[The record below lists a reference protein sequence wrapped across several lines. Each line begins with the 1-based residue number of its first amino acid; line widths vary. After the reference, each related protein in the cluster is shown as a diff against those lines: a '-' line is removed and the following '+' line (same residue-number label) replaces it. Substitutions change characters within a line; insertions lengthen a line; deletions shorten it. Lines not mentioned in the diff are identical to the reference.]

1 MILKRYIP
9 IAIVGFFGSLTL
21 FGWFIES
28 EGIKAFIDDDATQ
41 WYDIIASFAIFL
53 GALNLLKLQFL
64 KVLKQQSGWE
74 YSVVAIVSFFAVFV
88 IGFFMRGAFVVD
100 IPSLDIEET
109 YFTQKSA
116 VEAVNELRDSGDITE
131 EIVDEIETKQFL
143 DIEKKKAEEKE
154 KILDL
159 AKKELL
165 GLLAGSDIK
174 KREKKIAKL
183 ENNLKEDLENID
195 EGEDINFYASTDNIS
210 GSLFIKGVVKP
221 AQWGAHIQTEGG
233 LFKWMF
239 DNIFTPLSATM
250 FALLAFYVASASYRA
265 FRARNFEATLLLL
278 AGIIIMIGR
287 VPLGSLIPSWIIM
300 YLLVLVLGIV
310 VNTYFKSRE
319 LVFSVVALG
328 LLGVTAFFLYLDST
342 TVVDI
347 FGAFITGGVISGF
360 EVLGSWF
367 TGWPIDQPSIFYLPA
382 LQEWIYT
389 VPNLAGARA
398 IMIGIGLGIIVTSL
412 RYIFGLEKSYIGD
425 Q

>member
-1 MILKRYIP
+1 MIWKRYIP

-21 FGWFIES
+21 FGWFIEN
-28 EGIKAFIDDDATQ
+28 EGIKSFIDDDATQ

-64 KVLKQQSGWE
+64 KVLKRRAGWE
-74 YSVVAIVSFFAVFV
+74 YSVVAILSFFIVFV

-100 IPSLDIEET
+100 IPNSDIQST
-109 YFTQKSA
+109 YFTQGA
-116 VEAVNELRDSGDITE
+116 AEEAVNHLKDSGIT
-131 EIVDEIETKQFL
+131 
-143 DIEKKKAEEKE
+143 
-154 KILDL
+154 
-159 AKKELL
+159 
-165 GLLAGSDIK
+165 
-174 KREKKIAKL
+174 
-183 ENNLKEDLENID
+183 
-195 EGEDINFYASTDNIS
+195 ASIT
-210 GSLFIKGVVKP
+210 P

-287 VPLGSLIPSWIIM
+287 VPIGSLISSWMIM
-300 YLLVLVLGIV
+300 YLLVLVIGILIK
-310 VNTYFKSRE
+310 TYFRSRQ
-319 LVFSVVALG
+319 LVFGWVALG
-328 LLGVTAFFLYLDST
+328 LIGVT
-342 TVVDI
+342 
-347 FGAFITGGVISGF
+347 
-360 EVLGSWF
+360 VLGSSM
-367 TGWPIDQPSIFYLPA
+367 GWPIDQPAVFFLPA

-398 IMIGIGLGIIVTSL
+398 IMIGIGLGVIVTSL

>member
-1 MILKRYIP
+1 MIWKRYIP

-21 FGWFIES
+21 FGWFIEN

-64 KVLKQQSGWE
+64 KVLKRQSGWQ
-74 YSVVAIVSFFAVFV
+74 YSVVAIVSFFIVFV
-88 IGFFMRGAFVVD
+88 MGFFMRGSFVVD
-100 IPSLDIEET
+100 IPNTDVQST
-109 YFTQKSA
+109 YFTQGA
-116 VEAVNELRDSGDITE
+116 AEEAVNQLKDSGVAASIT
-131 EIVDEIETKQFL
+131 
-143 DIEKKKAEEKE
+143 
-154 KILDL
+154 
-159 AKKELL
+159 
-165 GLLAGSDIK
+165 
-174 KREKKIAKL
+174 
-183 ENNLKEDLENID
+183 
-195 EGEDINFYASTDNIS
+195 
-210 GSLFIKGVVKP
+210 P

-287 VPLGSLIPSWIIM
+287 VPIGSLISSWTIM
-300 YLLVLVLGIV
+300 YLLVLVIGIII
-310 VNTYFKSRE
+310 NTYFKNRKF
-319 LVFSVVALG
+319 VFGWIALG
-328 LLGVTAFFLYLDST
+328 LIGVT
-342 TVVDI
+342 
-347 FGAFITGGVISGF
+347 
-360 EVLGSWF
+360 VLGSSM
-367 TGWPIDQPSIFYLPA
+367 GWPIDQPAVFYLPA

>member
-1 MILKRYIP
+1 MIWKRYIP

-21 FGWFIES
+21 FGWFIEN

-64 KVLKQQSGWE
+64 KVLKRQSGWE
-74 YSVVAIVSFFAVFV
+74 YSVVAILSFFIVFI

-100 IPSLDIEET
+100 IPNTDIQST
-109 YFTQKSA
+109 YFTQGA
-116 VEAVNELRDSGDITE
+116 AEEAVNHLKDSGIT
-131 EIVDEIETKQFL
+131 
-143 DIEKKKAEEKE
+143 
-154 KILDL
+154 
-159 AKKELL
+159 
-165 GLLAGSDIK
+165 
-174 KREKKIAKL
+174 
-183 ENNLKEDLENID
+183 
-195 EGEDINFYASTDNIS
+195 ASIT
-210 GSLFIKGVVKP
+210 P

-287 VPLGSLIPSWIIM
+287 VPIGSLISSWMIM
-300 YLLVLVLGIV
+300 YLLVLVIGILI
-310 VNTYFKSRE
+310 NTYFRSRQ
-319 LVFSVVALG
+319 LVFGWVALG
-328 LLGVTAFFLYLDST
+328 LIGVT
-342 TVVDI
+342 
-347 FGAFITGGVISGF
+347 
-360 EVLGSWF
+360 VLGSSM
-367 TGWPIDQPSIFYLPA
+367 GWPIDQPAVFFLPA

-398 IMIGIGLGIIVTSL
+398 IMIGIGLGVIVTSL

>member
-1 MILKRYIP
+1 MIWKRYIP

-21 FGWFIES
+21 FGWFIEN
-28 EGIKAFIDDDATQ
+28 EGIKSFIDDDATQ

-64 KVLKQQSGWE
+64 KVLKRRVGWE
-74 YSVVAIVSFFAVFV
+74 YSVVAILSFFIVFV

-100 IPSLDIEET
+100 IPNTDIQST
-109 YFTQKSA
+109 YFTQGA
-116 VEAVNELRDSGDITE
+116 AEEAVNHLKDSGIT
-131 EIVDEIETKQFL
+131 
-143 DIEKKKAEEKE
+143 
-154 KILDL
+154 
-159 AKKELL
+159 
-165 GLLAGSDIK
+165 
-174 KREKKIAKL
+174 
-183 ENNLKEDLENID
+183 
-195 EGEDINFYASTDNIS
+195 ASIT
-210 GSLFIKGVVKP
+210 P

-287 VPLGSLIPSWIIM
+287 VPIGSLISSWMIM
-300 YLLVLVLGIV
+300 YLLVLVIGILI
-310 VNTYFKSRE
+310 NTYFRSRQ
-319 LVFSVVALG
+319 LVFGWVALG
-328 LLGVTAFFLYLDST
+328 LIGVT
-342 TVVDI
+342 
-347 FGAFITGGVISGF
+347 
-360 EVLGSWF
+360 VLGSSM
-367 TGWPIDQPSIFYLPA
+367 GWPIDQPAVFFLPA

-398 IMIGIGLGIIVTSL
+398 IMIGIGLGVIVTSL

>member
-1 MILKRYIP
+1 MIWKRYIP

-21 FGWFIES
+21 FGWFIEN

-64 KVLKQQSGWE
+64 KVLKRQSGWQ
-74 YSVVAIVSFFAVFV
+74 YSVVAIVSFFIVFV
-88 IGFFMRGAFVVD
+88 MGFFMRGAFVVD
-100 IPSLDIEET
+100 IPNTDVQST
-109 YFTQKSA
+109 YFTQGA
-116 VEAVNELRDSGDITE
+116 AEEAVNQLKDSGVAATIT
-131 EIVDEIETKQFL
+131 
-143 DIEKKKAEEKE
+143 
-154 KILDL
+154 
-159 AKKELL
+159 
-165 GLLAGSDIK
+165 
-174 KREKKIAKL
+174 
-183 ENNLKEDLENID
+183 
-195 EGEDINFYASTDNIS
+195 
-210 GSLFIKGVVKP
+210 P

-287 VPLGSLIPSWIIM
+287 VPIGSLISSWTIM
-300 YLLVLVLGIV
+300 YLLVLVIGILI
-310 VNTYFKSRE
+310 NTYFKNRK
-319 LVFSVVALG
+319 LIFGWIALG
-328 LLGVTAFFLYLDST
+328 LIGVT
-342 TVVDI
+342 
-347 FGAFITGGVISGF
+347 
-360 EVLGSWF
+360 VLGSSM
-367 TGWPIDQPSIFYLPA
+367 GWPIDQPAVFYLPA

-412 RYIFGLEKSYIGD
+412 RYIFGLEKSYIGGR
-425 Q
+425 